1 VTPLGR
7 MLAAEIR
14 EQGPIGVDRFMAGA
28 LGDPQH
34 GYYMT
39 RDPLGIEGD
48 FITSPEISQIFGEII
63 GLWFAEHW
71 QAMGAPEPVH
81 LIELGPGRGT
91 LMADLL
97 RALRV
102 LPACRAAVTVHLV
115 ETSPVLAE
123 AQRRTLA
130 CFHPDIIPR
139 WHATLG
145 TVPDGPTLLV
155 ANEFF
160 DALPI
165 RQWLRH
171 DGKWHERRVALDP
184 DGSFIFV
191 CGEIGF
197 PTPEPPGEIPDG
209 AILETADPASEIA
222 TMIGDRL
229 RRAAGAALLIDYGH
243 PETATGE
250 TLQAV
255 KAHRPVPVLNEPG
268 EADITAHVDFAA
280 LAGALRAGGAVTGA
294 LQTQGKFL
302 IENGA
307 ELRAERLC
315 RQASPEQAISIR
327 RGLQR
332 LIDPTGMGRLFKILP
347 VTSPPSAPTC

>member
-1 VTPLGR
+1 MTPLGA

-14 EQGPIGVDRFMAGA
+14 EQGPIGVDRFMACA
-28 LGDPQH
+28 LGHPVH
-34 GYYMT
+34 GYYRT
-39 RDPLGIEGD
+39 RDPLGAAGD

-63 GLWFAEHW
+63 GLWCAERW
-71 QAMGAPEPVH
+71 QAMGAPTTVH

-102 LPACRAAVTVHLV
+102 LPACRAAATVHLV
-115 ETSPVLAE
+115 ETSPVLIE
-123 AQRRTLA
+123 AQRATLTR
-130 CFHPDIIPR
+130 FHPDIVPH
-139 WHATLG
+139 WHDTLG

-171 DGKWHERRVALDP
+171 EEHWHERRIALDQA
-184 DGSFIFV
+184 GSFSFV
-191 CGEIGF
+191 RGDIGH
-197 PTPEPPGEIPDG
+197 PVIEPSGEIPEG
-209 AILETADPASEIA
+209 AILETAEPSTDIA
-222 TMIGDRL
+222 ILIGQRL
-229 RRAAGAALLIDYGH
+229 ARAPGAALVIDYGH
-243 PETATGE
+243 PVTAVGE

-255 KAHRPVPVLNEPG
+255 KAHRPVPVLDEPG
-268 EADITAHVDFAA
+268 EADLTAHVDFAA
-280 LAGALRAGGAVTGA
+280 LAAALRAGGAVTGE
-294 LQTQGKFL
+294 LLTQGRFL

-332 LIDPTGMGRLFKILP
+332 LLDPTGMGRLFKILP
-347 VTSPPSAPTC
+347 VTSPPC